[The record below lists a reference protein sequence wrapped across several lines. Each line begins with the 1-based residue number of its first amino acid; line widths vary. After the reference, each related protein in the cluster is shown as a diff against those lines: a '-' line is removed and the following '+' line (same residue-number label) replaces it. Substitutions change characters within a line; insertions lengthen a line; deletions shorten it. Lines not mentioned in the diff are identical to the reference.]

1 MLEKYNGKTVLPN
14 ALDIDQ
20 RPIHKIPEEDSE
32 WLDNDKLT
40 EYDETGILGPKF
52 IPVELTPEEI
62 EEEEM
67 TETLTLASKDDKN
80 KTKGNKG
87 GKAVK
92 KTISTKK
99 SKNKK

>member
-20 RPIHKIPEEDSE
+20 RPIQKIPEEDSE
-32 WLDNDKLT
+32 WLANDKLA

-52 IPVELTPEEI
+52 VPVEKTPEEI

-87 GKAVK
+87 KAGK

-99 SKNKK
+99 SKSKK

>member
-20 RPIHKIPEEDSE
+20 SPIQKIPEEDSE
-32 WLDNDKLT
+32 WLANDKLA

-52 IPVELTPEEI
+52 VPVELTPEEI

-67 TETLTLASKDDKN
+67 TETLTLASKDDK
-80 KTKGNKG
+80 KTKGNK

-99 SKNKK
+99 SKSKK